1 MTGRIRSSAEGRLS
15 FHHDPN
21 FMVRRTMPFAWLRG
35 RGQAKADAEYIRFLR
50 HIGSICRQ
58 LSDFSILTGPTLAGL
73 INS

>member
-1 MTGRIRSSAEGRLS
+1 MAIIPSGSEFYGAVHHAVFRAAAAMRS
-15 FHHDPN
+15 
-21 FMVRRTMPFAWLRG
+21 
-35 RGQAKADAEYIRFLR
+35 QADGGVAQSLR